1 MSKKMQSYRCAR
13 RNRLET
19 ETCGENILSEILEV
33 EPLTQMHFNATAV
46 REKCEKQRGESERRA
61 ERNQDIIKQRKE
73 SCRQYDLL
81 LFKMEY
87 IENNAAIV
95 CTVSRESS

>member
-1 MSKKMQSYRCAR
+1 MRKTQQTENRDTLRKYTFRDFGG
-13 RNRLET
+13 RNTDPNAFQCNRGKREERET
-19 ETCGENILSEILEV
+19 E
-33 EPLTQMHFNATAV
+33 
-46 REKCEKQRGESERRA
+46 GESERGA

-73 SCRQYDLL
+73 SWGQYDLL

-87 IENNAAIV
+87 IENNAATV